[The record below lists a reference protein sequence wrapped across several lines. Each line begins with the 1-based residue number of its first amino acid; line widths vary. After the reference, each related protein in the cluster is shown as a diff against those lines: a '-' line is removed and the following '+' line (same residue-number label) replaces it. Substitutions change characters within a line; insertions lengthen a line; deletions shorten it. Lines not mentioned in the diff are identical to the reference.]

1 MLLAGQRQQP
11 LGFLDVIHRLLG
23 RLGVGLV
30 SLDSAR
36 LLELLAGLLKTW
48 VIDLGRHLVEPLQ
61 GVVRLFLDV
70 LRLVGVVDL
79 AFLAGVKIVPT
90 LERAANRRN
99 RNLNEHVPR
108 VAHLILKNEFSPC
121 RNDTIIKVCSA
132 NLE

>member
-79 AFLAGVKIVPT
+79 AFLAGVEVTPA
-90 LERAANRRN
+90 LERTA
-99 RNLNEHVPR
+99 
-108 VAHLILKNEFSPC
+108 
-121 RNDTIIKVCSA
+121 D
-132 NLE
+132 